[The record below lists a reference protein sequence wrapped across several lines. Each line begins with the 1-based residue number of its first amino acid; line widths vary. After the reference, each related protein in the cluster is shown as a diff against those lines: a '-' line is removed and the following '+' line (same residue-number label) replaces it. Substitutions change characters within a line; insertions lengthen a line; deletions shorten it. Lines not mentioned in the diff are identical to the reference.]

1 MKSRLLSALILLL
14 GVSLLAPRA
23 AQAQGGPPY
32 LTTDPG
38 TPGNGNWEINLGTML
53 TEQPG
58 NSSYQLPQLDVNFG
72 LGERIQLTYEV
83 PYVVQSTS
91 DAPQH
96 SGWGNALF
104 GVKWRFLDQGDE
116 GWQVSTF
123 PQIETAGSARE
134 QREGIAIDG
143 PRLLLPVEVARKV
156 GPLDV
161 NFEAGYY
168 LARNG
173 PDERFFGLVAGRQ
186 VTPRLELDGE
196 LFNDRAS
203 GAPPND
209 TTLDLGLRYKLYPAF
224 IVLLMAGRSVHG
236 DSDGHAQ
243 FLGYLGVQI
252 LLSDYGRTLMREPSQ

>member
-1 MKSRLLSALILLL
+1 VKSRLLSAVVCVLAL
-14 GVSLLAPRA
+14 LLAPYA
-23 AQAQGGPPY
+23 ARAQGGPPY

-38 TPGNGNWEINLGTML
+38 TPGNGNWEINLATML
-53 TEQPG
+53 TTEPG
-58 NSSYQLPQLDVNFG
+58 STTTQLPLLEVNFG
-72 LGERIQLTYEV
+72 LGDRLQLSFGI
-83 PYVVQSTS
+83 PYVSQSTS
-91 DAPQH
+91 GAPQH

-123 PQIETAGSARE
+123 PQIETAGSARA

-143 PRLLLPVEVARKV
+143 PRLLLPLEVARKL

-161 NFEAGYY
+161 NFEVGYF
-168 LARNG
+168 LPRNG

-186 VTPRLELDGE
+186 VTSRLELDGE
-196 LFNDRAS
+196 IFNDRAS

-209 TTLDLGLRYKLYPAF
+209 TTLDVGLRYKLRPAF
-224 IVLLMAGRSVHG
+224 ILLFMAGRSVSG
-236 DSDGHAQ
+236 NSEGHAQ

-252 LLSDYGRTLMREPSQ
+252 LLSDYGRALMHEPVQ